1 MFLSP
6 VFFKK
11 PNEFS
16 LSIIIIAPVFDFAIF
31 LQELIITFMSVVI
44 VSFWFLRNLKNLLKP
59 LFLVILVEPNNR
71 RNFLISCWNTTIR
84 AKKPTLINLPNK
96 LLNTVMF
103 NKSVNFQIRY
113 IITIPIKIF
122 IATVPL
128 SNLYK

>member
-1 MFLSP
+1 
-6 VFFKK
+6 
-11 PNEFS
+11 
-16 LSIIIIAPVFDFAIF
+16 
-31 LQELIITFMSVVI
+31 MSVVI